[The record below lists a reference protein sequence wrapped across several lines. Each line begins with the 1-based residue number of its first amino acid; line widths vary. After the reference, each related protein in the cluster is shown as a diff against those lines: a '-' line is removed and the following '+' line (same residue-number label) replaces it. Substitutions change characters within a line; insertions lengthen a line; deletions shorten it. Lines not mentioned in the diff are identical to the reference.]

1 VDRAAARTLANS
13 RSGGD
18 GDHMVMSVD
27 QQESSAAAACV
38 LVRCAREIVPRAD
51 SSAASVRCVTYS
63 TGCWS
68 VALGQSNNSNSS
80 DNSEPTNQLLAEKS
94 WVAKISNNNRQV
106 VADCGVDDEPLLAR
120 LVPLVTPHIA
130 AVRATLHATSTLRL
144 EVVGDPTCR
153 IQHPTI
159 ASNLLDFPG
168 FDFAHVVDV
177 SWRLDHVLRSSA
189 AGNVHAP
196 VYYVQ
201 LTVQPPQGHVRDV
214 TFSCSVEGLRDLVYR
229 LQDATNAIEKIAG
242 ASPTTTPAAAI
253 A

>member
-1 VDRAAARTLANS
+1 MAVELSDALGGFAPLETPRPLPRAAVDALARLDGDALRTVVDRAAARTLANS
-13 RSGGD
+13 RSAGD
-18 GDHMVMSVD
+18 GDHMVISVD
-27 QQESSAAAACV
+27 QQESTAAAACV

-51 SSAASVRCVTYS
+51 SSAASV
-63 TGCWS
+63 
-68 VALGQSNNSNSS
+68 
-80 DNSEPTNQLLAEKS
+80 
-94 WVAKISNNNRQV
+94 
-106 VADCGVDDEPLLAR
+106 
-120 LVPLVTPHIA
+120 
-130 AVRATLHATSTLRL
+130 STLRL
-144 EVVGDPTCR
+144 EVVGDPTFE

-177 SWRLDHVLRSSA
+177 SWRLDYVLRSSA